1 MEDEDCL
8 WMYMFKELCVCVW
21 GGGGGVCVDE
31 GLYIGIDHITICKC
45 QILCTSL
52 ASCIPSPHHAAFAT
66 EKLTRTGNQPRYT
79 HTF

>member
-8 WMYMFKELCVCVW
+8 WMYMFKELCVCVCV
-21 GGGGGVCVDE
+21 GGGVCVDE

-45 QILCTSL
+45 LIICTSL
-52 ASCIPSPHHAAFAT
+52 ASCIPSPHHTAIAT
-66 EKLTRTGNQPRYT
+66 EMLTRTGNQSRYT